1 MRLATLNLHRTL
13 DAFLNAEGPILS
25 KEAMIRYLKERY
37 AGIPLPIVDD
47 PTQQVGHLDT
57 MRVEIENRVQ
67 TNAAQRAIHQTKI
80 DQNTSE
86 QIDRQFIT
94 YYDGQGP
101 KDALAL
107 TYIESL
113 KAMYRADPRYA
124 HDGRPPAPEVAM
136 TAAGA
141 VNQQADFGAKTEDE
155 LTVILAAEDY
165 VFGLHL
171 SNIMDR
177 VYYLTRSQHWLKADI
192 SQYNDDLNVNPA
204 NQLTIHKL
212 NQTYTLYAAAC
223 ALKAINLA
231 KPEYSVLLW
240 PAHAFATYWNEILRA
255 PDTVAKRRVIQ
266 NYIRETDAEITVLT
280 TALVA
285 DQWPSHRAKQNDR
298 FDLFAKQWLARLLFI
313 EYNKLRQQP

>member
-124 HDGRPPAPEVAM
+124 HDGRPPAHEVAM

-240 PAHAFATYWNEILRA
+240 PAHAFDDYWTQIVRA
-255 PDTVAKRRVIQ
+255 AGNDAKRAL
-266 NYIRETDAEITVLT
+266 IRDITTRTDHEIA
-280 TALVA
+280 ALQSDLA
-285 DQWPSHRAKQNDR
+285 TNQWPSHKAKQNAK
-298 FDLFAKQWLARLLFI
+298 FDLFAKQWLARLLFV
-313 EYNKLRQQP
+313 ENARLRTK